1 MDIFQAIEQRHSVRD
16 YLEKEIEDEKINIL
30 NEKIKNCNELSGLS
44 IQLIRNEKSAFSG
57 FFQSVVSL
65 KMLKI
70 ILQWLAKKV
79 NT

>member
-16 YLEKEIEDEKINIL
+16 YLEKEIEDEKIKIL

-57 FFQSVVSL
+57 FLQSAVSL

-79 NT
+79 NI

>member
-30 NEKIKNCNELSGLS
+30 NEKIKKCNELSELS

-70 ILQWLAKKV
+70 ILQWLAKK
-79 NT
+79 